1 MIVEIEYK
9 GQTKRYKRVS
19 PSRAAQVRRVY
30 ENLLGGAVNV
40 RILKERERPP

>member
-9 GQTKRYKRVS
+9 GKTKRYKRVS
-19 PSRAAQVRRVY
+19 FSRATRVRRVY